1 MNCQKSEIATKK
13 DLNGCNILGYNIFRT
28 INTYTRTLII
38 LILMLVILIPFLYSC
53 SNKMIIAEQD
63 RNLSSAYTHS
73 GKYANYNG
81 IGKKRDGIRK
91 NNLKCHI
98 PSKRK

>member
-1 MNCQKSEIATKK
+1 MNYQKSKSATMK
-13 DLNGCNILGYNIFRT
+13 DLNEFNIPDLNFFRNRKT
-28 INTYTRTLII
+28 NVRTLII
-38 LILMLVILIPFLYSC
+38 LILIMVLMNPFLFSC
-53 SNKMIIAEQD
+53 SNKMFIAEQD

-73 GKYANYNG
+73 GKYVNFNG

-98 PSKRK
+98 PSNRK